1 MPARPSPP
9 HGPPPGRHSPS
20 AQTHVPY
27 LRMRILITAAGSHGD
42 IHPFLGIAR
51 AMAQRG
57 HDVLMVANEYYR
69 PVVAE
74 EKVRF
79 QPIGE
84 AFDLRMLSSM
94 PDVMHHWRG
103 PQIVVE
109 RLMIPHMRAT
119 LALLPALL
127 RRERI
132 DLVLHHHICL
142 SVPWVCQRLGVPCA
156 TGVLAPMMW
165 QSPGDPILVNPL
177 MSAYAPRW
185 FSRFTGAVIPLAIR
199 LRIDP
204 IINRFRESVGLPRG
218 RDFFTG
224 QARSGAAVLGLWSP
238 VMRGPLP
245 TDPPGSII
253 TGVPWHDR
261 AQDQEHPPEDV
272 ERFLNAG
279 EPPILF
285 SLGTAAVHV
294 AGPFFH
300 AAAEACRILGR
311 RGMLLVGRAPEN
323 APSTLPPG
331 VEVFGY
337 APFSSVMPR
346 VACSVHHGG
355 IGTTSQGLRAGRP
368 TVIVPHAHDQFDN
381 AARAKRLRVSQTLAA
396 KDLSPERLVQALRR
410 VLEDPD
416 CVRRAAEVGQ
426 RLHGEDGGP
435 VAARALEAALETAR
449 ARRG

>member
-1 MPARPSPP
+1 
-9 HGPPPGRHSPS
+9 
-20 AQTHVPY
+20 
-27 LRMRILITAAGSHGD
+27 MRILITAAGSHGD

-199 LRIDP
+199 FRIDP
-204 IINRFRESVGLPRG
+204 IINRFRESVGLPPG

-261 AQDQEHPPEDV
+261 AQDQEHPPQDV

-396 KDLSPERLVQALRR
+396 KDLSPQRLVQALRR

-435 VAARALEAALETAR
+435 VAASALEAALKSLRTR
-449 ARRG
+449 QH

>member
-1 MPARPSPP
+1 MATGLDPERTL
-9 HGPPPGRHSPS
+9 G
-20 AQTHVPY
+20 
-27 LRMRILITAAGSHGD
+27 RMRILITAAGSHGD

-51 AMAQRG
+51 ALAERG
-57 HDVLMVANEYYR
+57 HDVLMAANEYYR
-69 PVVAE
+69 PVIAE
-74 EKVRF
+74 EKIRF

-84 AFDLRMLSSM
+84 AFDLRALASM

-119 LALLPALL
+119 LALLPGLL

-142 SVPWVCQRLGVPCA
+142 SVPWVCEQAGVPCA

-165 QSPGDPILVNPL
+165 QSPGDPILVSPL
-177 MSAYAPRW
+177 MSTFAPRW
-185 FSRFTGAVIPLAIR
+185 FSHFTGAVIPLVIR
-199 LRIDP
+199 MRMDP
-204 IINRFRESVGLPRG
+204 TINRFRESVGLPRS

-245 TDPPGSII
+245 TDPPGSVI

-261 AQDQEHPPEDV
+261 AQDQEHPPADV
-272 ERFLNAG
+272 ERFLSSG

-300 AAAEACRILGR
+300 AAAEACRIMGR
-311 RGMLLVGRAPEN
+311 RGMLLVGRAPET
-323 APSTLPPG
+323 APASLPAG

-355 IGTTSQGLRAGRP
+355 IGTTSQALRAGRP

-396 KDLSPERLVQALRR
+396 KDLTPRRLVEAIRR
-410 VLEDPD
+410 VLEDPE
-416 CVRRAAEVGQ
+416 CVRRAAEIGQ
-426 RLHGEDGGP
+426 RLQGEDGGP
-435 VAARALEAALETAR
+435 VAAKALEAALEKVRIRR
-449 ARRG
+449 A